1 MSVFVS
7 ERGAGGWSFL
17 CSGVFRELRFPR
29 RYVGG
34 GVHWLELFM
43 SSLFVYWT
51 GCIGFW
57 RCGEWFSGYMRWCTS
72 SCILHCG
79 CCKQCGEVDVLFQ
92 LQKMEL

>member
-34 GVHWLELFM
+34 GVHWLEL
-43 SSLFVYWT
+43 
-51 GCIGFW
+51 
-57 RCGEWFSGYMRWCTS
+57 R
-72 SCILHCG
+72 
-79 CCKQCGEVDVLFQ
+79 D
-92 LQKMEL
+92 